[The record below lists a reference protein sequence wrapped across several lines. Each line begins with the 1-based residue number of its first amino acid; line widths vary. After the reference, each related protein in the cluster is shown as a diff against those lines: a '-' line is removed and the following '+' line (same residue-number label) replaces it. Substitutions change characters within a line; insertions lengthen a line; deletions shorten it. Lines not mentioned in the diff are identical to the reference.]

1 VVTHIWKSRWVE
13 SMYTL
18 QGKTWYTRHI
28 RFPHQS
34 TYATRTLSAGSPRTW
49 QPFASHHQRWMDP
62 TALEKKAPD
71 TPSSA
76 EWSAGLP
83 SSFPPNTAIE
93 AIMKAKCLLMN
104 TLHQFTGPITPACDR
119 YVQYLLAGANPSVLN
134 QHRQGLQHWR
144 CHLST
149 YHSPTFPTDGLHF
162 PPKGPARSPV

>member
-1 VVTHIWKSRWVE
+1 
-13 SMYTL
+13 MYTPCR
-18 QGKTWYTRHI
+18 GKFDTHD
-28 RFPHQS
+28 
-34 TYATRTLSAGSPRTW
+34 TYAFCASPRMPHVRFLRAVHVRGNLSLAITSVGW
-49 QPFASHHQRWMDP
+49 TLLLLR
-62 TALEKKAPD
+62 KRAPD

-83 SSFPPNTAIE
+83 SSFPPNTVIE

-134 QHRQGLQHWR
+134 QHRQGLQPWR
-144 CHLST
+144 CRLST